1 MEIVTQQ
8 LGEVLEVKVRGRLDN
23 YWTEHLR
30 RNLDEVIRE
39 GAHGIRLNLSEITF
53 LSSAGV
59 GLLVRFHKQ
68 LKGIGGSFVVTHP
81 SERVKLVLD
90 LCKLSPVLIVSDA
103 SPEAVAAPVHK
114 TEVRRFSTAAASFE
128 VMECAP
134 GKPLVFQRIGDPS
147 LIKGCRFGPEDC
159 KTVEFPPATFGLG
172 LGAFGNEFKDT
183 QTRFGEFLAVD
194 GSAAYLPTDGTN
206 VPDFM
211 VSSGELV
218 PEMTVLY
225 GLRWEGG
232 FTHLLR
238 FEAGNAASPITL
250 AELVRAAL
258 DLSAAPVIGMVMVAE
273 SAGLVGASLRRSPA
287 AASEVNGAPFKYP
300 EVRSWLSFSAE
311 RLYPRSL
318 ALISGVA
325 AGSECAPLAPMLRP
339 LGAEA
344 FPLGHFHAAA
354 FSYCP
359 LKKGS
364 IDLKTTVTTLFE
376 TETLQGVM
384 HLLTDAREAAGPQ
397 QSEFVRGAC
406 WIGAASEIR

>member
-8 LGEVLEVKVRGRLDN
+8 LGEVVEVKVRGRLDN
-23 YWTEHLR
+23 YWTEHLQ
-30 RNLDEVIRE
+30 RNLDEVIRA
-39 GAHGIRLNLSEITF
+39 GAHSIRLNLSDVSF

-68 LKGIGGSFVVTHP
+68 LKSIGGSFLVTHP

-90 LCKLSPVLIVSDA
+90 LCQLSPVLLASEA
-103 SPEAVAAPVHK
+103 SPAAAPPTHK
-114 TEVRRFSTAAASFE
+114 IEARSFSTASASFE
-128 VMECAP
+128 VMECAA
-134 GKPLVFQRIGDPS
+134 GKPLICQRIGDPT
-147 LIKGCRFGPEDC
+147 LLKGCRFGPQDC

-172 LGAFGNEFKDT
+172 LGAFGNDFKDT

-194 GSAAYLPTDGTN
+194 GSAAYLPPDGTN

-232 FTHLLR
+232 FSHLLR
-238 FEAGNAASPITL
+238 FETSAGAPITL
-250 AELVRAAL
+250 VELARAAL
-258 DLSAAPVIGMVMVAE
+258 EVSAAPVIGMVMVAE
-273 SAGLVGASLRRSPA
+273 SAGLVGAALRRSPA
-287 AASEVNGAPFKYP
+287 AAAEGNGAPFQYP

-325 AGSECAPLAPMLRP
+325 AGSDCAPLAPMLRRI
-339 LGAEA
+339 GAEA
-344 FPLGHFHAAA
+344 LPLGHFHGAA

-359 LKKGS
+359 LKKGN
-364 IDLKTTVTTLFE
+364 IDLKTTVSTLFE
-376 TETLQGVM
+376 TETLQGVL